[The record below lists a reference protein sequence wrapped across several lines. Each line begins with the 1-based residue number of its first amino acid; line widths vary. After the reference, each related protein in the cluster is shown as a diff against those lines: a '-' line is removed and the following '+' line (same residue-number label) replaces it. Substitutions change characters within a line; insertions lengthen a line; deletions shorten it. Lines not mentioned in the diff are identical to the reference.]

1 MKSPAIL
8 CASAILL
15 ASLQPVYAEVI
26 LQLPSDVELLT
37 VNGQK
42 PLNTLPVTLSN
53 GLNQIAFRYN
63 AQYRKQA
70 NSVRYQSDV
79 LIVRFNEIDQTLRLK
94 LPNID
99 SAKAAK
105 QFDES
110 PSVTLLDKHNQAISF
125 DQDRL
130 VKNGLQIGRNFE
142 QEIFQYNQGQHPASI
157 TIAAVQSL
165 PQVSATTSATAL
177 RNATSATSTG
187 VTTTAAT
194 SAAVSSTAAITPS
207 IITQSIAPD
216 SPTQAEISHMLDY
229 WYHLADDTTK
239 AKFKTKING
248 Q

>member
-1 MKSPAIL
+1 MKSPSIL

-15 ASLQPVYAEVI
+15 ASLQPVSAEVL

-42 PLNTLPVTLSN
+42 PLSTSPVTLSD

-79 LIVRFNEIDQTLRLK
+79 LIIRFNETDQVLQLK
-94 LPNID
+94 LPSID

-105 QFDES
+105 LFDES
-110 PSVTLLDKHNQAISF
+110 PSITLLDKHNQAISF

-157 TIAAVQSL
+157 TLAV
-165 PQVSATTSATAL
+165 PQVSAAASAPTL
-177 RNATSATSTG
+177 PTATSAPSTAIATST
-187 VTTTAAT
+187 AA
-194 SAAVSSTAAITPS
+194 STAAIT
-207 IITQSIAPD
+207 QGAAPD

-239 AKFKTKING
+239 AKFKAKINEP
-248 Q
+248 

>member
-1 MKSPAIL
+1 MKSPSIL
-8 CASAILL
+8 CASTLLL
-15 ASLQPVYAEVI
+15 ASLQPVCAEII
-26 LQLPSDVELLT
+26 LKLPSDVELLT

-42 PLNTLPVTLSN
+42 PLNTSPVTLSN

-79 LIVRFNEIDQTLRLK
+79 LIIRFNQTDQELHLK

-105 QFDES
+105 QFDEL
-110 PSVTLLDKHNQAISF
+110 PLLMLLDKHNQVIAF

-157 TIAAVQSL
+157 TFTTQQSL
-165 PQVSATTSATAL
+165 PQVSTTTSAPTL
-177 RNATSATSTG
+177 PATSSATSTI
-187 VTTTAAT
+187 VTTTAVA
-194 SAAVSSTAAITPS
+194 STAAIT
-207 IITQSIAPD
+207 QSTAPD

-229 WYHLADDTTK
+229 WYQLADDVTK
-239 AKFKTKING
+239 AKFKAKING

>member
-1 MKSPAIL
+1 MKSPSIL

-37 VNGQK
+37 VNGQR
-42 PLNTLPVTLSN
+42 PLSTAPVSLSD

-79 LIVRFNEIDQTLRLK
+79 LIVRFNETDQELQLK

-110 PSVTLLDKHNQAISF
+110 PSLTLLDKHNQAIRF

-157 TIAAVQSL
+157 TLPTVQRQ
-165 PQVSATTSATAL
+165 PQVSTATNAPTLPAATAV
-177 RNATSATSTG
+177 TSTA
-187 VTTTAAT
+187 VTAS
-194 SAAVSSTAAITPS
+194 SAASTIAIT
-207 IITQSIAPD
+207 PD

-229 WYHLADDTTK
+229 WYQLADDATK
-239 AKFKTKING
+239 AKFKAKISG

>member
-8 CASAILL
+8 CASAILI
-15 ASLQPVYAEVI
+15 ASLQPVCAEVL
-26 LQLPSDVELLT
+26 LQLPNDVELLT

-42 PLNTLPVTLSN
+42 PLSTSPVTLSD

-79 LIVRFNEIDQTLRLK
+79 LIIRFNETDQALQLK

-110 PSVTLLDKHNQAISF
+110 PSLTLLDKHNQAISF
-125 DQDRL
+125 EQDRL

-157 TIAAVQSL
+157 RLAAVQSQPQLSAATSAPTL
-165 PQVSATTSATAL
+165 PATTSAPSTAV
-177 RNATSATSTG
+177 TTST
-187 VTTTAAT
+187 AA
-194 SAAVSSTAAITPS
+194 STAAIT
-207 IITQSIAPD
+207 QGAAPD

-229 WYHLADDTTK
+229 WYHLADDATK
-239 AKFKTKING
+239 AKFKAKING

>member
-1 MKSPAIL
+1 MKSPSIL

-15 ASLQPVYAEVI
+15 ASLQPVCAEVL

-42 PLNTLPVTLSN
+42 PLSTSPVTLSD

-79 LIVRFNEIDQTLRLK
+79 LIIRFNETDQALQLE

-110 PSVTLLDKHNQAISF
+110 PSLTLLDKHNQVISF

-157 TIAAVQSL
+157 TLAAVQNQ
-165 PQVSATTSATAL
+165 PQVSATTTAPTL
-177 RNATSATSTG
+177 Q
-187 VTTTAAT
+187 AAT
-194 SAAVSSTAAITPS
+194 SAPSTAVTAS
-207 IITQSIAPD
+207 AAAVTQGTAPD

-239 AKFKTKING
+239 AKFKAKINE

>member
-1 MKSPAIL
+1 M
-8 CASAILL
+8 
-15 ASLQPVYAEVI
+15 
-26 LQLPSDVELLT
+26 
-37 VNGQK
+37 
-42 PLNTLPVTLSN
+42 
-53 GLNQIAFRYN
+53 NQIAFRYN

-79 LIVRFNEIDQTLRLK
+79 LIIRFNQTDQELHLK

-105 QFDES
+105 QFDEL
-110 PSVTLLDKHNQAISF
+110 PLLMLLDKHNQVIAF

-157 TIAAVQSL
+157 TFTTQ
-165 PQVSATTSATAL
+165 PQVSATTSAPTLPATA
-177 RNATSATSTG
+177 SATSTI
-187 VTTTAAT
+187 VTITAVA
-194 SAAVSSTAAITPS
+194 STAAIT
-207 IITQSIAPD
+207 QSTAPD

-229 WYHLADDTTK
+229 WYQLADDVTK
-239 AKFKTKING
+239 AKFKAKING

>member
-8 CASAILL
+8 CASAILI
-15 ASLQPVYAEVI
+15 ASLQPVCAEVL

-42 PLNTLPVTLSN
+42 PLSTSPVTLSD

-79 LIVRFNEIDQTLRLK
+79 LIIRFNETDQALQLK

-110 PSVTLLDKHNQAISF
+110 PSLTLLDKHNQAISF
-125 DQDRL
+125 EQDRL

-157 TIAAVQSL
+157 TLAAVQSQ
-165 PQVSATTSATAL
+165 PQISATTRAPTLPAS
-177 RNATSATSTG
+177 
-187 VTTTAAT
+187 
-194 SAAVSSTAAITPS
+194 SAAPSTAVTASAAASTAAVTQDATPN
-207 IITQSIAPD
+207 

-239 AKFKTKING
+239 AKFRAKING

>member
-15 ASLQPVYAEVI
+15 ASLQPVCAEVL

-42 PLNTLPVTLSN
+42 PLSTSPVTLSD

-79 LIVRFNEIDQTLRLK
+79 LIIRFNETDQALQLE

-110 PSVTLLDKHNQAISF
+110 PSLTLLDKHNQVISF

-157 TIAAVQSL
+157 TLAAVQSQ
-165 PQVSATTSATAL
+165 PQVSATTRAPTLPAAAVAPSTAITASA
-177 RNATSATSTG
+177 ATST
-187 VTTTAAT
+187 
-194 SAAVSSTAAITPS
+194 AAV
-207 IITQSIAPD
+207 TQGTVPD

-239 AKFKTKING
+239 AKFKAKING

>member
-1 MKSPAIL
+1 MKSPSIL

-15 ASLQPVYAEVI
+15 ASLQPVCAEVL

-42 PLNTLPVTLSN
+42 PLSTSPVTLSD

-79 LIVRFNEIDQTLRLK
+79 LIVRFNETDQALQLK

-110 PSVTLLDKHNQAISF
+110 PSITLLDKHNQAISF

-157 TIAAVQSL
+157 TLAAVQSQ
-165 PQVSATTSATAL
+165 PQVSTATRAPTLPAATEAPSTAITASA
-177 RNATSATSTG
+177 ATST
-187 VTTTAAT
+187 
-194 SAAVSSTAAITPS
+194 AAV
-207 IITQSIAPD
+207 TQDAAPD

-229 WYHLADDTTK
+229 WYHLADDATK
-239 AKFKTKING
+239 AKFKAKING

>member
-1 MKSPAIL
+1 MKSPSIL

-15 ASLQPVYAEVI
+15 ASLQPVSAEVL

-42 PLNTLPVTLSN
+42 PLSTSPVTLSD

-79 LIVRFNEIDQTLRLK
+79 LIIRFNETDQALQLK

-110 PSVTLLDKHNQAISF
+110 PSITLVDKHNQVISF

-157 TIAAVQSL
+157 RLAV
-165 PQVSATTSATAL
+165 PQVSAATSAPTLPATTSAPSTAV
-177 RNATSATSTG
+177 TTST
-187 VTTTAAT
+187 AA
-194 SAAVSSTAAITPS
+194 STAAIT
-207 IITQSIAPD
+207 QGAAPD

-229 WYHLADDTTK
+229 WYHLADDATK
-239 AKFKTKING
+239 AKFKAKING

>member
-15 ASLQPVYAEVI
+15 ASLQPVCAEVL

-42 PLNTLPVTLSN
+42 PLSTSPVTLSD

-79 LIVRFNEIDQTLRLK
+79 LIIRFNETDQALQLK

-110 PSVTLLDKHNQAISF
+110 PSITLVDKHNQAISF

-157 TIAAVQSL
+157 TLAAVQSQ
-165 PQVSATTSATAL
+165 PQISATTRAPTLPAATA
-177 RNATSATSTG
+177 AP
-187 VTTTAAT
+187 
-194 SAAVSSTAAITPS
+194 STAVTISTTES
-207 IITQSIAPD
+207 TQGAAPD

-229 WYHLADDTTK
+229 WYHLADDATK
-239 AKFKTKING
+239 AKFKAKINE

>member
-1 MKSPAIL
+1 MKSPSIL

-15 ASLQPVYAEVI
+15 ASLQPVSAEVL

-42 PLNTLPVTLSN
+42 PLSTSPVTLSD

-79 LIVRFNEIDQTLRLK
+79 LIIRFNETDQALQLK

-110 PSVTLLDKHNQAISF
+110 PSITLLDKHNQAISF

-157 TIAAVQSL
+157 RFAA
-165 PQVSATTSATAL
+165 PQVSAATSAPTLPATTSAPSTA
-177 RNATSATSTG
+177 
-187 VTTTAAT
+187 VTISTAA
-194 SAAVSSTAAITPS
+194 STAAIT
-207 IITQSIAPD
+207 QGAAPE
-216 SPTQAEISHMLDY
+216 SPTQTEISHMLDY
-229 WYHLADDTTK
+229 WYHLADDATK
-239 AKFKTKING
+239 AKFKAKING

>member
-1 MKSPAIL
+1 MKSPCIL
-8 CASAILL
+8 CASAMLL
-15 ASLQPVYAEVI
+15 ASLQPVSAEVT

-42 PLNTLPVTLSN
+42 PLSTAPVTLSN

-79 LIVRFNEIDQTLRLK
+79 LIVRFNETDQELQLK

-110 PSVTLLDKHNQAISF
+110 PSLSLLDKHNQAIAF

-142 QEIFQYNQGQHPASI
+142 QEILLYNQGQHPASLA
-157 TIAAVQSL
+157 IAAVQTIPQASL
-165 PQVSATTSATAL
+165 GTNTEALPAATIVTSTAVTVNTTIKQSAT
-177 RNATSATSTG
+177 
-187 VTTTAAT
+187 
-194 SAAVSSTAAITPS
+194 
-207 IITQSIAPD
+207 PD

-229 WYHLADDTTK
+229 WYHLADDATK
-239 AKFKTKING
+239 AKFKAKISG
-248 Q
+248 K

>member
-1 MKSPAIL
+1 MKSPSIL
-8 CASAILL
+8 CASTILL
-15 ASLQPVYAEVI
+15 ASLQPVCAEVI

-42 PLNTLPVTLSN
+42 PLNTSPVTLSN

-79 LIVRFNEIDQTLRLK
+79 LIIRFNQTDQELHLK

-105 QFDES
+105 QFDEL
-110 PSVTLLDKHNQAISF
+110 PLLMLLDKHNQVIAF

-142 QEIFQYNQGQHPASI
+142 QEIFQYNQGQHPASL
-157 TIAAVQSL
+157 TLMAERST
-165 PQVSATTSATAL
+165 PQA
-177 RNATSATSTG
+177 
-187 VTTTAAT
+187 
-194 SAAVSSTAAITPS
+194 SSTMTNSNLTPN
-207 IITQSIAPD
+207 T
-216 SPTQAEISHMLDY
+216 PTQAEISHMLDY
-229 WYHLADDTTK
+229 WYYLADDVTK
-239 AKFKTKING
+239 AKFKAKING

>member
-1 MKSPAIL
+1 MKSPSIL

-15 ASLQPVYAEVI
+15 ASLQPVSAEVL

-42 PLNTLPVTLSN
+42 PLSTSPVTLSD

-70 NSVRYQSDV
+70 NSVRYQSEV
-79 LIVRFNEIDQTLRLK
+79 LIIRFNETDQALQLK

-110 PSVTLLDKHNQAISF
+110 PSITLLDKHNQVISF

-157 TIAAVQSL
+157 TVAA
-165 PQVSATTSATAL
+165 PQVSAATSAPTLPATTSAPSTAV
-177 RNATSATSTG
+177 TTST
-187 VTTTAAT
+187 AA
-194 SAAVSSTAAITPS
+194 STAAIT
-207 IITQSIAPD
+207 QGAAPD

-229 WYHLADDTTK
+229 WYHLADDATK
-239 AKFKTKING
+239 AKFKAKING